1 MKPWKKYTLLITG
14 SLLLFIIANYG
25 FNTLGW
31 KIPLWLTGIGAFFG
45 FSFLLRGYFMWI
57 NREQL
62 SMVLDMAT
70 FQMREIKLKQA
81 IRRKRK

>member
-1 MKPWKKYTLLITG
+1 MKPWIKYTILITG
-14 SLLLFIIANYG
+14 SIALFYIASYG
-25 FNTLGW
+25 FNNLGW
-31 KIPLWLTGIGAFFG
+31 KIPSWITGIFAFFG
-45 FSFLLRGYFMWI
+45 FSIMLRGYFMWL

-81 IRRKRK
+81 IRRKQK